1 VSLRNASAPERDA
14 SRPARQLARWSLW
27 QQLAVALA
35 VVVGVTLL
43 IGTLVLYSEERREV
57 YETIRE
63 QRETRLALI
72 DLALAET
79 FHHLGVERIERVIDD
94 FVALDPSLLAVR
106 VEDADGVELLAW
118 SRHGPIA
125 ERDRFEVSP
134 IAFQG
139 TRLGALAVV
148 WDDSDV
154 EAEVGEHV
162 LTSILFFVG
171 GLLLMS
177 LLMFLALRHVALA
190 PLQRLTARLQEIAAG
205 ELVGHL
211 PEAAS
216 REMTVLNGAVNDLGE
231 ALLEKAQ
238 ANERLVR
245 ATSSLEHLQRRS
257 ELVLNSAGDGIIGLD
272 AEGVVEFVNDTAA
285 QLIGCS
291 RRDVVGMPV
300 LKLVH
305 LGRPEDVPA
314 TEEDAAM
321 LDAIEHG
328 RSRRVT
334 NGTFWRWNRT
344 SFPVEYTSTPI
355 RQKGRV
361 EGAVVVFRNV
371 AERRQIEQEQRL
383 AAITFD
389 SKEAMMVTDAQG
401 IIMRVNQAFSEVSG
415 YRVEEVV
422 GRNAGFQKSGRH
434 DQHFYAGL
442 WRALHDS
449 GYWEGE
455 LWNRRKDGEV
465 YPLWYSISAVRNDAG
480 ETTHYVSHATDLS
493 RVKQTELELRA
504 AIAKAEAANQAKAG
518 FLAMMSH
525 EMRTPLNA
533 VLGMLGLL
541 QDAELSTRLRE
552 YVTTA
557 REAGEGLLD
566 LISDILDFSKMDAG
580 KLELEYS
587 PFDSVRLLSHVSALL
602 QQRAEEKGL
611 RFEVAIAEGGRSG
624 FVGDAGR
631 IRQVLLNLAG
641 NAIKF
646 TEQGEVRLELVVT
659 PIADDRFRLGFSV
672 TDTGIGIQEDRQAD
686 LFNEFTTLDA
696 SYARRYD
703 GAGLGLAIS
712 RRLVELMGGA
722 IGFSSQEG
730 RGSRFWF
737 ELELDAC
744 EPPAVEAESQMP
756 VAQHHA
762 RVLLAEDVAANR
774 KLAKEL
780 LERAGHTV
788 DAVSDGEEAVTA
800 VSGFP
805 YDLVLMDISM
815 PGVDGLEAT
824 RRIRALPGPLGRI
837 PIIAMTAHAM
847 TGDREAFLAAGMD
860 DYLQKPINRE
870 ALLGAIARWSQGAA
884 SEQVIGS
891 RADDA
896 GGHDDQAR
904 DGLAAGGDQAAVAMV
919 DAETLAQLGRD
930 TSPELVPELVGLF
943 VADARERIARI
954 ASALQEER
962 LEVVDHEVHALG
974 SSSATYGLPAMH
986 RLARRCEEAL
996 RAGDETRGR
1005 ELAAALV
1012 ASAAEAFEAL
1022 EACVADAAATA
1033 G

>member
-1 VSLRNASAPERDA
+1 MKARRSSWPLS
-14 SRPARQLARWSLW
+14 RQL
-27 QQLAVALA
+27 LAIMVLLF
-35 VVVGVTLL
+35 GVTLL
-43 IGTLVLYSEERREV
+43 IGTYVLLSEGHSMVSESSV
-57 YETIRE
+57 AH
-63 QRETRLALI
+63 RETRLELVGAM
-72 DLALAET
+72 LAET
-79 FHHLGVERIERVIDD
+79 LYDDDSTRLERAVESV
-94 FVALDPSLLAVR
+94 LAVDSSIASVR
-106 VEDADGVELLAW
+106 LQDLEGRALLSMSRDGSNADRSNSA
-118 SRHGPIA
+118 SI
-125 ERDRFEVSP
+125 P
-134 IAFQG
+134 IAFEGKVLG
-139 TRLGALAVV
+139 TLSLTWQDHQMPSTALEHIRPVV
-148 WDDSDV
+148 IFFLS
-154 EAEVGEHV
+154 ALV
-162 LTSILFFVG
+162 LIC
-171 GLLLMS
+171 LLL
-177 LLMFLALRHVALA
+177 FVAINYLAINPISRLIDRLR
-190 PLQRLTARLQEIAAG
+190 EISDG
-205 ELVGHL
+205 DLEGHL
-211 PEAAS
+211 PQANT
-216 REMTVLNGAVNDLGE
+216 REISLLNSAVNDLSE
-231 ALLEKAQ
+231 ALLEKART
-238 ANERLVR
+238 NERLVTAS
-245 ATSSLEHLQRRS
+245 ATLEHLQRRS
-257 ELVLNSAGDGIIGLD
+257 ELVLDSAGDGIVGLN
-272 AEGVVEFVNDTAA
+272 AEGHVEFINSAAA
-285 QLIGCS
+285 QLIGCTK
-291 RRDVVGMPV
+291 RDVIGMSV
-300 LKLVH
+300 LNLVH
-305 LGRPEDVPA
+305 LGRPEEVQASD
-314 TEEDAAM
+314 EDAAM
-321 LDAIEHG
+321 LDAIERG
-328 RSRRVT
+328 ITRRVVDA
-334 NGTFWRWNRT
+334 TFWRWNR
-344 SFPVEYTSTPI
+344 SPFLVEYTSTPI
-355 RQKGRV
+355 RQDGRV

-371 AERRQIEQEQRL
+371 NERRLLEQEQRL

-389 SKEAMMVTDAQG
+389 GKEAMMVTDAQG
-401 IIMRVNQAFSEVSG
+401 AILRVNQAFCDISG
-415 YRVEEVV
+415 FRPEEAV

-434 DQHFYAGL
+434 DKVFYTGL
-442 WRALHDS
+442 WQQLLEEGH
-449 GYWEGE
+449 WEGE
-455 LWNRRKDGEV
+455 IWNRRKDGEV
-465 YPLWYSISAVRNDAG
+465 YPLWYSISAVRDESG
-480 ETTHYVSHATDLS
+480 TTTHYVSHATDLS
-493 RVKQTELELRA
+493 QIKQTERELRD

-518 FLAMMSH
+518 FLATMSH

-541 QDAELSTRLRE
+541 QDAELGPRLHD

-580 KLELEYS
+580 KLELERT
-587 PFDSVRLLSHVSALL
+587 PFHSVRLLSHVSALL

-624 FVGDAGR
+624 FFGDAGR

-659 PIADDRFRLGFSV
+659 PVADDRFRLSFSV
-672 TDTGIGIQEDRQAD
+672 TDTGIGIPEDRQAD
-686 LFNEFTTLDA
+686 LFSEFTTLDA

-712 RRLVELMGGA
+712 RRLVELMGGT
-722 IGFSSQEG
+722 IGFSSRVGQ
-730 RGSRFWF
+730 GSRFWF

-744 EPPAVEAESQMP
+744 EPPAVEEASEGEMSA
-756 VAQHHA
+756 AQHQA

-788 DAVSDGEEAVTA
+788 DAVSDGEEAVAA
-800 VSGFP
+800 VTGFP

-824 RRIRALPGPLGRI
+824 RRIRAMPGPLGRI

-847 TGDREAFLAAGMD
+847 SGDREAFLAAGMD
-860 DYLQKPINRE
+860 DYLQKPVDRE
-870 ALLGAIARWSQGAA
+870 ALLGAIMRWSQGTA
-884 SEQVIGS
+884 SEQVVGS
-891 RADDA
+891 HADA
-896 GGHDDQAR
+896 GGHDDQAH
-904 DGLAAGGDQAAVAMV
+904 DGVADGGDESATALV

-996 RAGDETRGR
+996 RAGDQARGR

-1022 EACVADAAATA
+1022 EVCVADAAEAA